1 MRFIELPL
9 PGSYLIDLEPEID
22 ERGFFARFFCKNDY
36 DQLGLDSKINQ
47 MNNSFSKFKG
57 TIRGIHHQLPPK
69 SETRIVRCL
78 TGSLWDL
85 ILDLRKESPTFGKWH
100 GEKISGDSK
109 RMIYIPKGFGHG
121 FMTLEDNTEV
131 LYLTTES
138 YSPEHERVIRWND
151 PNFGIKWPLNPEVI
165 SEKDQNAID
174 FKEDYHLGME
184 TKK

>member
-1 MRFIELPL
+1 M
-9 PGSYLIDLEPEID
+9 
-22 ERGFFARFFCKNDY
+22 
-36 DQLGLDSKINQ
+36 
-47 MNNSFSKFKG
+47 
-57 TIRGIHHQLPPK
+57 
-69 SETRIVRCL
+69 
-78 TGSLWDL
+78 
-85 ILDLRKESPTFGKWH
+85 LDLRKESPTFGKWH

-151 PNFGIKWPLNPEVI
+151 PNFRIKWPLNPEVI